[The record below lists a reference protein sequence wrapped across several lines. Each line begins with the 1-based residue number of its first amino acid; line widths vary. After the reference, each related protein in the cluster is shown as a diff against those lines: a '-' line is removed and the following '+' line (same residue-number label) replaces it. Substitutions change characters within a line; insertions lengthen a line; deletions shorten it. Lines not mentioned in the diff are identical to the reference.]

1 MFDIK
6 YQLRHVSEL
15 FKRKYEI
22 VSYPKCGRTWVRF
35 MLGNMFNEYFGLGLD
50 NDEMLEL
57 KKKVHYRNLRIPF
70 IEMHHDGDAYRK
82 NAADIAFRTK
92 RYKGKRVL
100 FLLRDPR
107 DVVVSQ
113 YHQLS
118 KRQGLVHSDL
128 STFIRSEDGGLPC
141 IVKFYNEWL
150 AHIGVTREHMILR
163 YEDLKKDT
171 LGQLK
176 RLRTFFGVEFIP
188 DECLKNAIEASS
200 FARMQ
205 KLEKK
210 GAFTNERMRPAD
222 PGDTQTFK
230 VRKGKVGGYKDECSP
245 DDIEYIDGYIM
256 EHLDPSAGYDTVGK

>member
-1 MFDIK
+1 MHYIK

-35 MLGNMFNEYFGLGLD
+35 MLGNMFNEYFELGLD

-57 KKKVHYRNLRIPF
+57 KKKVHWRNLRIPF
-70 IEMHHDGDAYRK
+70 IEMHHDGDAYK
-82 NAADIAFRTK
+82 KHVDEIAFRTK
-92 RYKGKRVL
+92 RYTGKRVL
-100 FLLRDPR
+100 FLMRDPR

-113 YHQLS
+113 FHQLS
-118 KRQGLVHSDL
+118 KRQGLVDTDL

-150 AHIGVTREHMILR
+150 RGIGVTREHMILR
-163 YEDLKKDT
+163 YEDLKGDT
-171 LGQLK
+171 QGQLR
-176 RLRTFFGVEFIP
+176 RLRAFFGVDFIP
-188 DECLKNAIEASS
+188 DRILENAVEASS

-210 GAFTNERMRPAD
+210 GAFTNERMRPGD
-222 PGDTQTFK
+222 PDDPQTFK
-230 VRKGKVGGYKDECSP
+230 VRKGKVGGYKEECSGEDIAWI
-245 DDIEYIDGYIM
+245 DDYIAGN
-256 EHLDPSAGYDTVGK
+256 LDRAAGYTR